1 MVTNASV
8 GPCCQSASVIGA
20 NSVWLTGVLADSVAV
35 GSGNAPV
42 GAGTK
47 VGGGVMVGRTGL
59 GLTVSYNIVTAHGG
73 TLELVPASGPGACFR
88 VFLPFGGIS

>member
-59 GLTVSYNIVTAHGG
+59 GLTVGGWVGAEPQAASANISPR
-73 TLELVPASGPGACFR
+73 LMFR
-88 VFLPFGGIS
+88 RIRRVMR